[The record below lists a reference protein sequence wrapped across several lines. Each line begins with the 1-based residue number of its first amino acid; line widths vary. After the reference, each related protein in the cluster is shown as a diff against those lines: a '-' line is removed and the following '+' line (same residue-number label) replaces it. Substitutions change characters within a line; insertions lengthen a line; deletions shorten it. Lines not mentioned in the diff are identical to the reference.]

1 MKFKFKKYLY
11 LINDLTNVALNK
23 DREEWHEKYREL
35 LYLTVILA
43 ILLVI
48 SLAFNIYFYLVG

>member
-1 MKFKFKKYLY
+1 MKFRFKKYLY

-23 DREEWHEKYREL
+23 DREEWHEKYRRA

-43 ILLVI
+43 ILLII
-48 SLAFNIYFYLVG
+48 SLAFNFYSYVAS